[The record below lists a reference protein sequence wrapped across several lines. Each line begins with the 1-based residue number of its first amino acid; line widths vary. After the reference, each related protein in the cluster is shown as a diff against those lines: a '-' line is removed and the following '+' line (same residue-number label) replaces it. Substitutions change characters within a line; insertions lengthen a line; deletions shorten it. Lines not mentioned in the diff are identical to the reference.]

1 MDIQYRHQTYT
12 VDPCSL
18 LLRGDSFYAK
28 ITLAARVPMVVYV
41 RVDPRLTGMMYD
53 QPQPDLRTL
62 DNILALTEVLGSRDP
77 ERQKSRDL
85 YTYQL
90 YCDIADTVA
99 A

>member
-1 MDIQYRHQTYT
+1 MIVTYLNQPYH

-18 LLRGDSFYAK
+18 LLRGDDFYAR
-28 ITLAARVPMVVYV
+28 ITLAARVPMTVYV
-41 RVDPRLTGMMYD
+41 KVDPCLTGMMYD